1 MYPSGALLVKADQA
15 FERCKIPQAI
25 LDSSAPEASVR
36 NLSFI
41 STSSHPLI
49 SRCIADYV
57 FPADVEEMNER
68 LVELQE
74 EDSLDNSADFV
85 QYRRQYTRFGAY
97 SWVPIP
103 PTAQQG
109 KNKKKS
115 STDSNGAQRSTR
127 SKVQKQSYYEDDSED
142 EDEKRCEVGPRVEAY
157 LNEKKELHKKIH
169 EVSANWFNPFLI
181 ALSTK
186 LTK

>member
-36 NLSFI
+36 NSLLHLHLVS
-41 STSSHPLI
+41 PADLE
-49 SRCIADYV
+49 CITVYV
-57 FPADVEEMNER
+57 FPSDVEEMNER